1 MTINYYIA
9 SNDQK
14 KSSYHLFN
22 CWTHIID
29 SISGDAVY
37 SRSRLGYNGFCD
49 GAVILLVFGFV
60 IDYAWRRLRRSK
72 YRVLII
78 AGILIALLLVW
89 AELSVG
95 IFGSPLA
102 GS

>member
-1 MTINYYIA
+1 MT
-9 SNDQK
+9 QK
-14 KSSYHLFN
+14 KRAL
-22 CWTHIID
+22 IICAIVGIILLIPLVAMQFTQEVD
-29 SISGDAVY
+29 WDIMDFVVAA
-37 SRSRLGYNGFCD
+37 L
-49 GAVILLVFGFV
+49 ILLVFGFV

-78 AGILIALLLVW
+78 AGILITLLLLW
-89 AELSVG
+89 AELAVG